1 MRTAQRLAALGVVA
15 AIVLSGCSNGKDSYS
30 SAEKEESGQPLQ
42 SASISASSSVE
53 SAELAESANA
63 GYPTLKE
70 IAQNYNGCALEYPNM
85 EELSVGMLYGDSGNR
100 YCLFDVDGRVHHVFE
115 SDTYIASGFYNGM
128 CMTSTRVMAKED
140 GTLFRPSYLS
150 NDEIIIRYAKD
161 DLSLIHI

>member
-85 EELSVGMLYGDSGNR
+85 EELSVAWL
-100 YCLFDVDGRVHHVFE
+100 
-115 SDTYIASGFYNGM
+115 YNGGEVCLM
-128 CMTSTRVMAKED
+128 WTEEFIMFLKVVL
-140 GTLFRPSYLS
+140 TLLLVF
-150 NDEIIIRYAKD
+150 ITGCV
-161 DLSLIHI
+161 

>member
-70 IAQNYNGCALEYPNM
+70 IAQNYNGCALE
-85 EELSVGMLYGDSGNR
+85 
-100 YCLFDVDGRVHHVFE
+100 
-115 SDTYIASGFYNGM
+115 
-128 CMTSTRVMAKED
+128 
-140 GTLFRPSYLS
+140 
-150 NDEIIIRYAKD
+150 
-161 DLSLIHI
+161 

>member
-85 EELSVGMLYGDSGNR
+85 EELSVAWLYNGGEGNF
-100 YCLFDVDGRVHHVFE
+100 CLFDVDGRVHHVF
-115 SDTYIASGFYNGM
+115 
-128 CMTSTRVMAKED
+128 
-140 GTLFRPSYLS
+140 
-150 NDEIIIRYAKD
+150 
-161 DLSLIHI
+161 

>member
-70 IAQNYNGCALEYPNM
+70 IAQNYNGLRLNTRIWKSFRSECSMAIVGTDTVCLTWT
-85 EELSVGMLYGDSGNR
+85 EEFIMSLKAILT
-100 YCLFDVDGRVHHVFE
+100 LLLVFI
-115 SDTYIASGFYNGM
+115 TG
-128 CMTSTRVMAKED
+128 CV
-140 GTLFRPSYLS
+140 
-150 NDEIIIRYAKD
+150 
-161 DLSLIHI
+161 